1 MNKKIIVILILLIFV
16 VCGAILIVVNNKNT
30 KTNKTDQDDI
40 SYNEVYSNNDVMNYT
55 NNTNTGN
62 ENILTNQVQE
72 SQINTILNEQT
83 SKINSTENEISSKKN
98 DKEESSKVE
107 NIKIKVNNNVL
118 NVKLENNSSVDSLI
132 KKLKQGHITIN
143 AHEYGN
149 FEKVGS
155 LGFSL
160 PTNDTQIRTTVGDV
174 MLYQGN
180 QITLFYG
187 SNSWS
192 YTRLGK
198 IVGISESE
206 LKDIL
211 GTGNVTFVLSID

>member
-1 MNKKIIVILILLIFV
+1 MNKKIIIILILLILAV
-16 VCGAILIVVNNKNT
+16 GAAILIFENNK
-30 KTNKTDQDDI
+30 KTTANKIDQENI
-40 SYNEVYSNNDVMNYT
+40 SYSEVYSNNDAMNYT
-55 NNTNTGN
+55 NNTNT
-62 ENILTNQVQE
+62 ETVQE
-72 SQINTILNEQT
+72 SQINTVQNEQT
-83 SKINSTENEISSKKN
+83 SKIASTENEISSNKN
-98 DKEESSKVE
+98 DKEENVRVK

-118 NVKLENNSSVDSLI
+118 NVKLENNSSIDSLI
-132 KKLKQGHITIN
+132 EKLKQGDITIN

-149 FEKVGS
+149 FEKVGN

-160 PTNDTQIRTTVGDV
+160 PTSDTQIRTTVGDV

-198 IVGISESE
+198 IIGVSESE
-206 LKDIL
+206 LKNIL
-211 GTGNVTFVLSID
+211 GSGDITLVLSID

>member
-1 MNKKIIVILILLIFV
+1 MNKKILVILILVLLIFV
-16 VCGAILIVVNNKNT
+16 VSSTILIAVNNKNT
-30 KTNKTDQDDI
+30 KTNKIIQDDT
-40 SYNEVYSNNDVMNYT
+40 SYNEVYLNNDAMNNP
-55 NNTNTGN
+55 NNAR
-62 ENILTNQVQE
+62 
-72 SQINTILNEQT
+72 
-83 SKINSTENEISSKKN
+83 TENELNLNKN
-98 DKEESSKVE
+98 DKEESSKVK

-118 NVKLENNSSVDSLI
+118 NVKLENNSSVDALI
-132 KKLKQGHITIN
+132 EKLKDGDITIN

-160 PTNDTQIRTTVGDV
+160 PSNDTQIRTAVGDV

-198 IVGISESE
+198 IVETSESE
-206 LKDIL
+206 LKGIL
-211 GTGNVTFVLSID
+211 GTGDATLVLSIE

>member
-1 MNKKIIVILILLIFV
+1 MNKNIIVILILLIFV
-16 VCGAILIVVNNKNT
+16 VGGAILIAVNNKNT
-30 KTNKTDQDDI
+30 KANKNEQDSI
-40 SYNEVYSNNDVMNYT
+40 SYNEVYSNNDVTNYT
-55 NNTNTGN
+55 NYTNTEN

-72 SQINTILNEQT
+72 SQIYTIQNEQT
-83 SKINSTENEISSKKN
+83 SKINSIENEVNSNIN
-98 DKEESSKVE
+98 NKEESVKVE

-118 NVKLENNSSVDSLI
+118 NVKLENNSSVDALVE
-132 KKLKQGHITIN
+132 KLRDGDITIN

-149 FEKVGS
+149 FEKVGN

-160 PTNDTQIRTTVGDV
+160 PTNNTQIKTSIGDV

-198 IVGISESE
+198 IIGVSESE
-206 LKDIL
+206 LKNIL
-211 GTGNVTFVLSID
+211 GNGDTTLILSID